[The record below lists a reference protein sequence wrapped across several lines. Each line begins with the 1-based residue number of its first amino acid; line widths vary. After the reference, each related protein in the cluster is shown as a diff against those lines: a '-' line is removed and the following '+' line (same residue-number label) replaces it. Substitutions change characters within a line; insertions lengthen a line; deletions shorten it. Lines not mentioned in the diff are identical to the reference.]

1 MIAFRFIVPK
11 IILLGKSVAAAL
23 LLAGIA
29 AETFAQTSVA
39 LSPALPPRDVF
50 QQLENVPGPLTRPEP
65 APIGAIA
72 VVDLRRI
79 VLQRDGEAD
88 WTRTYI
94 TPLAEQYMNI
104 GGVPFGAYLL
114 TFCAPDFRRSE
125 AVTYRRRIADVL
137 AKIDT
142 SLIPTGDRP
151 RQRQILEASDEM
163 LARVGTGVDVRREDL
178 DGFARRMAPLSR
190 ANIDAVTADLRTSLD
205 AATAEMRRVLK
216 VGEWQQLRI
225 VIIDSDVPYASQVQY
240 SYFKQLLGPGAE
252 NRLFFARG
260 EISIRGGVA
269 SLFTVF
275 RQSPASLAFFGPLS
289 VGREP

>member
-1 MIAFRFIVPK
+1 MITLRSIVPK
-11 IILLGKSVAAAL
+11 VVLLGKSAAAAV

-29 AETFAQTSVA
+29 TDTLAQTSVA
-39 LSPALPPRDVF
+39 ISPAPPQQDVF
-50 QQLENVPGPLTRPEP
+50 QQLEHFPAPLTRSEP
-65 APIGAIA
+65 VRVGAVA

-104 GGVPFGAYLL
+104 GGVPFGVYLL

-125 AVTYRRRIADVL
+125 AVTYRRRIAEVL
-137 AKIDT
+137 GKIDT
-142 SLIPTGDRP
+142 SLIPGNDRP
-151 RQRQILEASDEM
+151 RQKQILEASDEM
-163 LARVGTGVDVRREDL
+163 LARIVTGIDL
-178 DGFARRMAPLSR
+178 PRDELDEFARRMAPLSR
-190 ANIDAVTADLRTSLD
+190 ANIDAVAADLRTSLD

-216 VGEWQQLRI
+216 AGEWDQLRI
-225 VIIDSDVPYASQVQY
+225 VIIDSDVPYAAQVQY
-240 SYFKQLLGPGAE
+240 AYFKQLLGPGAK

-260 EISIRGGVA
+260 DISIVGGLA
-269 SLFTVF
+269 SLFSVY
-275 RQSPASLAFFGPLS
+275 RQSPASLAFFGPLN